1 MKIDRLSRIKLRSE
15 WFGCGFQREI
25 LWEEE
30 TDMNR
35 ELFFEL
41 FLNKEG
47 FMIFV

>member
-1 MKIDRLSRIKLRSE
+1 MKIDR
-15 WFGCGFQREI
+15 FVCGFQREI

-35 ELFFEL
+35 ELFFE
-41 FLNKEG
+41 FFMNKEG